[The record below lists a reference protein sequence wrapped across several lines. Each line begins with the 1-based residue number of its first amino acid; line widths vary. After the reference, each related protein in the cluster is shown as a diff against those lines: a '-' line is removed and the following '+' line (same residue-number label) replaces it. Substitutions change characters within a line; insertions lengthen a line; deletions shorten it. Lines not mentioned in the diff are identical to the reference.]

1 MAAKSEV
8 ISQVS
13 QHLSVNCKFLILWKS
28 LVFCFL
34 VSLIMIARSDS
45 DSCWWSSRT
54 KCKHPLGTFNEGAFH
69 ISLQDPHTDPDY
81 LPLSLYNDILP
92 YYTIPMW

>member
-1 MAAKSEV
+1 MAVKNETV
-8 ISQVS
+8 SQAS
-13 QHLSVNCKFLILWKS
+13 QHLTGNCKFKIIYFYYVFLITT
-28 LVFCFL
+28 
-34 VSLIMIARSDS
+34 IHSDS

>member
-1 MAAKSEV
+1 MTVVGGYQEQS
-8 ISQVS
+8 
-13 QHLSVNCKFLILWKS
+13 
-28 LVFCFL
+28 
-34 VSLIMIARSDS
+34 
-45 DSCWWSSRT
+45 WS
-54 KCKHPLGTFNEGAFH
+54 TFNEGAFH

>member
-1 MAAKSEV
+1 MAAKSET

-13 QHLSVNCKFLILWKS
+13 HHLTSNCKFLKFENHL
-28 LVFCFL
+28 LF
-34 VSLIMIARSDS
+34 VSLIIIVCSDS
-45 DSCWWSSRT
+45 DSCCWSSRT
-54 KCKHPLGTFNEGAFH
+54 KCKHPLSTFNEGAFH